1 MNSTKIL
8 STEIQSSKVSSLPTR
23 PTSPTSFGGSGYTG
37 TQLKAAFDRL
47 PLLIAERF
55 NALLDD
61 ITAYGDDSLSG
72 AIPTGIKDGH
82 TLASLFSDIKSGVIA
97 DYLTVGGESL
107 TAALFSLG
115 ERISALEEKMNEP
128 A

>member
-1 MNSTKIL
+1 MTTTKIL
-8 STEIQSSKVSSLPTR
+8 STEIQSRKVSSLPSR
-23 PTSPTSFGGSGYTG
+23 PTSPTSLGGYGYTS
-37 TQLKAAFDRL
+37 TQLKEAFDKL

-61 ITAYGDDSLSG
+61 IKADGDNSLAG

-82 TLASLFSDIKSGVIA
+82 TLASLFADIASGAIA
-97 DYLTVGGESL
+97 DYLAVGGESL
-107 TAALFSLG
+107 TEALFSLG
-115 ERISALEEKMNEP
+115 ERISILEEKMNES